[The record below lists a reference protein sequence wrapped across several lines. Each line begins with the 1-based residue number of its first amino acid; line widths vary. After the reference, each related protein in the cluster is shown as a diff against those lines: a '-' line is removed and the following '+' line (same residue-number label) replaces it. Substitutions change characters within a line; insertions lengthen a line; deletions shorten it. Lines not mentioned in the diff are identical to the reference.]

1 LLWSIF
7 KPKEAAYKTEV
18 AVIGSIT
25 QEVTETG
32 SVRKGEAINLNFKN
46 SGIIEKISVS
56 RGEEVSAG
64 QVLAELDN
72 RQAQIQM
79 TQAKASYEATL
90 FQLEKL
96 KRGAGGEDVAIVES
110 QVLAA
115 RAALDAARRAQEDA
129 RAVPI
134 RG

>member
-1 LLWSIF
+1 MKFNKKFWIIAIAAAAAGLLLWIIF
-7 KPKEAAYKTEV
+7 KPKEAAYKTEA

-79 TQAKASYEATL
+79 TQAK
-90 FQLEKL
+90 
-96 KRGAGGEDVAIVES
+96 
-110 QVLAA
+110 
-115 RAALDAARRAQEDA
+115 
-129 RAVPI
+129 
-134 RG
+134 